1 MRAIEAGDYA
11 RASNILSNP
20 MSSAVK
26 NYSLVLM
33 RSGSS
38 EQRRLAA
45 TQVLAV
51 MREYSLILQALE
63 ESGAEI
69 GEQAKYACEA
79 LGLGYEPDVQSR
91 LDALLATDGESGM
104 DVTACRDLADSGRM
118 SA

>member
-91 LDALLATDGESGM
+91 LDALLATDEESVM
-104 DVTACRDLADSGRM
+104 NVTACRDLADSGRM